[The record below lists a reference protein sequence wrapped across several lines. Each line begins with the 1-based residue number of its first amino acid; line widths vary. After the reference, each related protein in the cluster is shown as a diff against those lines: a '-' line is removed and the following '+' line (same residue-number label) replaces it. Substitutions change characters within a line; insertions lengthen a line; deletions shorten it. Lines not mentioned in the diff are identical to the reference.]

1 VAAGRPAVAPRLV
14 GTERR
19 FASLFDAFRHPF
31 SHRMEDDQ
39 QHEVNGDQAGLHPIG
54 NGQAAA
60 MSDSRHTLS
69 YKADEAARA
78 NPTPFTNRTALWQP
92 PRVLGYLARP

>member
-1 VAAGRPAVAPRLV
+1 
-14 GTERR
+14 
-19 FASLFDAFRHPF
+19 
-31 SHRMEDDQ
+31 
-39 QHEVNGDQAGLHPIG
+39 
-54 NGQAAA
+54 